1 MPRPASRPTRRRRRA
16 WEEGVYGEL
25 SQEQQEW
32 VSRPGL
38 HPRLPEAIR
47 YPLTLGQLPAAP
59 RPLTHRHGEGGSAT
73 TINVVEDETQLL
85 ERLRAG
91 DADAFDSLV
100 IMYDGALRRVARTFV
115 KTAAAADDVV
125 QETWLAVIRGLD
137 KFEGRS
143 SLRTWIFTILVN
155 RARTYAVR
163 DARAVPFSSL
173 EEEDEPA
180 VDPAAFDADGRW
192 RSAPERL
199 ESDPERSLL
208 SAELRDQLARE
219 IEQLPRRQR
228 AVVTLRDVV
237 GLSSAEVA
245 GLLEVSEVNQR
256 VLLHRGRAH
265 IRRALASLV
274 EEVA

>member
-1 MPRPASRPTRRRRRA
+1 
-16 WEEGVYGEL
+16 
-25 SQEQQEW
+25 
-32 VSRPGL
+32 
-38 HPRLPEAIR
+38 
-47 YPLTLGQLPAAP
+47 
-59 RPLTHRHGEGGSAT
+59 
-73 TINVVEDETQLL
+73 VVEDETQLL